1 VDNSVYTLYFLIVNK
16 KIPFFSGTN
25 FTKKNWLI
33 IILLSIVVFTIG
45 AVIIALIIAIGEVIK
60 TTTSTGTVLSAR
72 KEYAGS
78 FCV

>member
-1 VDNSVYTLYFLIVNK
+1 MDNSVCAFYFLIVNK
-16 KIPFFSGTN
+16 NIPFFSAQN
-25 FTKKNWLI
+25 FRKKNWLI

-72 KEYAGS
+72 KEYLGS